1 MAKVGRQG
9 VITMQESKTTDDFL
23 NFVEGMQFDRGYVS
37 PYFITE
43 PNRMICEFE
52 SCRLL
57 LIDRKIS
64 TAKEIVSFLE
74 AAIRGN
80 FPLLLMAEEIE
91 QEALAVLVVNKLR
104 GNLKVVVVK
113 APGFGERKSQYLE
126 DIAIMAG
133 ATLVKE
139 ELGINLENADASIL
153 GHAAKVEVGKDYC
166 IIVGDGSNQEHVE
179 ARIKQIR
186 NHLQAVDQK
195 YEKDK
200 LNERIAKLSGGV
212 AIINI
217 GAQTETELKEKKLR
231 VEDALCATKAA
242 VGEGIVVG
250 GGSTFIKLSKEAQI
264 FKSSLDNE
272 EQQIGSDIVRK
283 ALLYPLRL
291 IANNA
296 GANGS
301 VVMHKIYNNI
311 EPNYGYNAAT
321 GEFVDLLKSGVVDP
335 TKVIRCAL
343 ENASSVARTF
353 LTADCIVYE
362 INEDTK
368 APDGGI
374 EYD

>member
-1 MAKVGRQG
+1 
-9 VITMQESKTTDDFL
+9 
-23 NFVEGMQFDRGYVS
+23 
-37 PYFITE
+37 
-43 PNRMICEFE
+43 
-52 SCRLL
+52 
-57 LIDRKIS
+57 
-64 TAKEIVSFLE
+64 
-74 AAIRGN
+74 
-80 FPLLLMAEEIE
+80 
-91 QEALAVLVVNKLR
+91 
-104 GNLKVVVVK
+104 
-113 APGFGERKSQYLE
+113 
-126 DIAIMAG
+126 
-133 ATLVKE
+133 
-139 ELGINLENADASIL
+139 
-153 GHAAKVEVGKDYC
+153 
-166 IIVGDGSNQEHVE
+166 VE

-242 VGEGIVVG
+242 VEEGIVVG
-250 GGSTFIKLSKEAQI
+250 GGSTLVKLSKEAQT
-264 FKSSLDNE
+264 FKNSLDNE

-321 GEFVDLLKSGVVDP
+321 GKFVDLLKSGVIDP

>member
-43 PNRMICEFE
+43 PNRIICEFE

-126 DIAIMAG
+126 DIAIMTG
-133 ATLVKE
+133 ATLVKD

-166 IIVGDGSNQEHVE
+166 IIVGDGSNQERVE

-186 NHLQAVDQK
+186 NHLEAVDQK

-264 FKSSLDNE
+264 FKNSLDNE

-283 ALLYPLRL
+283 ALFYPLRL

-301 VVMHKIYNNI
+301 VVVNRVYENSETNF
-311 EPNYGYNAAT
+311 GYDAT
-321 GEFVDLLKSGVVDP
+321 TGKYTDLMKQGIIDP
-335 TKVIRCAL
+335 TKVIRCVL

-353 LTADCIVYE
+353 LTADCVVCE
-362 INEDTK
+362 VEESMSTK
-368 APDGGI
+368 H
-374 EYD
+374 EHNFN